1 MIVHSVTP
9 AKAGVPLPSARA
21 RSGIPAFAGMTVWLL
36 AMLYAFA
43 APVFAQTFPPL
54 SGRVVDQAQLLQPAQ
69 VVDLN
74 SKLGALEQRTGRQ
87 LVVVTLK
94 SLEGKPIEDYGY
106 RLGRAWK
113 IGDEQKDDGVLLIVA
128 PTERKVRIETGY
140 GGRVF
145 LTDALSSMII
155 RDIITPRFKAGDLP
169 GGIVAGTDEIIKVM
183 ELPPAEAAKRAQ
195 AAEQQQTERGRGEGF
210 NPFPLIIMGFVF
222 LMLVTSLARGARG
235 MRGGKHF
242 RRSGGIDPWVVL
254 WGLDAISRASRGGG
268 GGSWGGGGGFGGF
281 GGGGFGGGG
290 GFSGG
295 GGSFGGGGASGGW

>member
-1 MIVHSVTP
+1 MRWILLIWIS
-9 AKAGVPLPSARA
+9 
-21 RSGIPAFAGMTVWLL
+21 LL
-36 AMLYAFA
+36 ATLASPA
-43 APVFAQTFPPL
+43 AAQTFPPL
-54 SGRVVDQAQLLQPAQ
+54 TGRVVDQAGLLQPAQ

-94 SLEGKPIEDYGY
+94 SLEGKTIEDYGY

-128 PTERKVRIETGY
+128 PIEKRVRIETGY
-140 GGRVF
+140 GARVF
-145 LTDALSSMII
+145 LTDALSSVIV
-155 RDIITPRFKAGDLP
+155 RDVIAPRFKAGDLP

-195 AAEQQQTERGRGEGF
+195 AAEQQQTEHKRGEGF
-210 NPFPLIIMGFVF
+210 NPFPLMIMGFVF

-235 MRGGKHF
+235 LRGGKRY
-242 RRSGGIDPWVVL
+242 RRRDGIDPWVVL

-268 GGSWGGGGGFGGF
+268 SWGGGGGGDFGGF